1 MNDYLKQ
8 VLDFPSMVNQKIMQG
23 KLNSEMSKFNSREGV
38 RCYVKYFYQ
47 LAALVFFVLMEFTI
61 ITNAIDYFANG
72 SAGIVAKIGSVLSF
86 VLFAY
91 AAFPMAQVI
100 RSHGDSFYTEHK
112 TMVEFV
118 FKDFVLTNIRIMGE
132 IIALSALFGALN
144 TVLSFGFDADLLSAN
159 GTSLM
164 DMLNPIYTLP
174 ISALSSILESLSLDM
189 LSDFINSFYELSLNS
204 QLGSS
209 NGYSFFELIIIAYS
223 FFNVI
228 IGLAVMYVNIA
239 IYRFLYT
246 VVEKL
251 VKFIPNFH
259 FPIGIKN
266 K

>member
-23 KLNSEMSKFNSREGV
+23 KLNIGLSNFNSKDGI

-47 LAALVFFVLMEFTI
+47 LAALVFFILMEYTV
-61 ITNAIDYFANG
+61 ITNAIDYFSDS
-72 SAGIVAKIGSVLSF
+72 SAGMLAKIGSVLSF

-100 RSHGDSFYTEHK
+100 RTHGDSFHTEHK
-112 TMVEFV
+112 SMVEFV

-144 TVLSFGFDADLLSAN
+144 TVFAFVFDADLLTAN

-164 DMLNPIYTLP
+164 DMLNPIYTIP
-174 ISALSSILESLSLDM
+174 ISALSGILESLDLYF
-189 LSDFINSFYELSLNS
+189 LSSFINSFYDLSLNS
-204 QLGSS
+204 QLGTN
-209 NGYSFFELIIIAYS
+209 NGYSFFELVIIAYS

-228 IGLAVMYVNIA
+228 IGLAIMYVNIA

-246 VVEKL
+246 VVEKI

-259 FPIGIKN
+259 IPIGIKN